1 MYEWQIQQTESQS
14 KALIQ
19 EIRRL
24 AKAQALG
31 IQAQAS
37 LSLSDQTVLIEKGM
51 KNLKL
56 TIKKLSEQLEVN
68 IGELSKYRQKD
79 RIYELQKRCLED
91 SNKKAAAFYQKL
103 NQM

>member
-1 MYEWQIQQTESQS
+1 MLIENREQAQIIQIYEWQIQSSESQS

-37 LSLSDQTVLIEKGM
+37 ANISDQTFLVEKGM
-51 KNLKL
+51 KNLKA
-56 TIKKLSEQLEVN
+56 TIKKLTDQLEIYTN
-68 IGELSKYRQKD
+68 ELTKYRQKD
-79 RIYELQKRCLED
+79 RLYEL
-91 SNKKAAAFYQKL
+91 
-103 NQM
+103 